1 MKGPGMDVAPL
12 LHIEDLH
19 LWMRSFEGE
28 AHVLAGVD
36 LRVDRG
42 EIWGLVGETGCG
54 KSLTGLSV
62 SRLVAT
68 PPGRYGGGRI
78 VFDGQDLLALD
89 EARVRPLRG
98 RRIGMIFQDPTTN
111 LNPLFRIGEQLV
123 DVALEVGRHSPEIL
137 GLPPGAGMRQR
148 RAAARELAARMLE
161 EVRIPDARG
170 RLDDHPHQ
178 FSGGMRQRVLIAMAL
193 IGRPDLLIAD
203 EPTTALDVSVQ
214 AQILALLKSMVVAHR
229 MAVLLITHNLGVVA
243 QTCTHVAVMYAGA
256 IVERGTV
263 REVLASPSHPYT
275 RALLRSIPTRDTVRG
290 ALEGIPGVVPD
301 LVRPP
306 PGCRF
311 APRCARA
318 DGACTAAMPA
328 LVPVP
333 RSSLDVIGPTGRR
346 LHEVAC
352 AHPLQEAPMVG
363 ASVPPRD
370 VPDGAAQV
378 IGTSPVADARPAAG

>member
-1 MKGPGMDVAPL
+1 VDSAAGAPPRAAPGRGPL
-12 LHIEDLH
+12 LHVDGLH

-36 LRVDRG
+36 LRVERG
-42 EIWGLVGETGCG
+42 EVWGLVGETGCG

-68 PPGRYGGGRI
+68 PPGRYGQGRLL
-78 VFDGQDLLALD
+78 FDGQDLLPLP
-89 EARVRPLRG
+89 EAQVRALRG
-98 RRIGMIFQDPTTN
+98 GRIGMIFQDPTTN
-111 LNPLFRIGEQLV
+111 LNPLFRVGDQLA
-123 DVALEVGRHSPEIL
+123 DVALAAGAHSPEIL
-137 GLPPGAGMRQR
+137 GLAPGASRAQR

-161 EVRIPDARG
+161 RVRIPDARE

-214 AQILALLKSMVVAHR
+214 AQVLALLKEMVAEYR

-243 QTCTHVAVMYAGA
+243 QVCSHVAVMYAGT
-256 IVERGTV
+256 IVERGPV
-263 REVLASPSHPYT
+263 REVLAAPRHPYT
-275 RALLRSIPTRDTVRG
+275 RALLKAIPTRDTPRG
-290 ALEGIPGVVPD
+290 GLEGIPGTVPD

-318 DGACTAAMPA
+318 GEACGVAVPG
-328 LVPVP
+328 LVAVGT
-333 RSSLDVIGPTGRR
+333 SGVGVAG
-346 LHEVAC
+346 HEVAC
-352 AHPLQEAPMVG
+352 FHPHS
-363 ASVPPRD
+363 AS
-370 VPDGAAQV
+370 
-378 IGTSPVADARPAAG
+378 